1 MNKKRRKE
9 RERKSVYPVAGD
21 IWRHPSRGHVT
32 GQEIWSSR
40 NQLVSWVAGQDRHI
54 AWLCSFPLEWA
65 AGDNW
70 VATVDWNRHT
80 HTCSF
85 LGWRHPH
92 AYFRFCADQCLTLAF
107 DSLAGGCLR
116 FPSVCKSD
124 RVAECRVKNKQNKT
138 KNPQRICIPVTAT
151 TTTGRQ
157 RQHQQQHLNVNCWL
171 TTF

>member
-1 MNKKRRKE
+1 MNKNRRKE
-9 RERKSVYPVAGD
+9 RQGKAYTRMQATSGGIHREVTSQVRRFEAAETSWYPELQVEIATSPGCVPFHWSELPER
-21 IWRHPSRGHVT
+21 T
-32 GQEIWSSR
+32 GSPQST
-40 NQLVSWVAGQDRHI
+40 GTD
-54 AWLCSFPLEWA
+54 
-65 AGDNW
+65 
-70 VATVDWNRHT
+70 T

-85 LGWRHPH
+85 FGWRHPH

-157 RQHQQQHLNVNCWL
+157 RQHQQQHLNVNRWL
-171 TTF
+171 TAF